1 MKVIITVI
9 GEDKVGI
16 IAAITQVLAAHNVN
30 ILSIN
35 QTILN
40 GIYNMVMFCE
50 SKGEVE
56 TLHVVQRELR
66 EIEAKL
72 GVEITAQ
79 HADIF
84 YSMHQID

>member
-1 MKVIITVI
+1 
-9 GEDKVGI
+9 
-16 IAAITQVLAAHNVN
+16 
-30 ILSIN
+30 
-35 QTILN
+35 
-40 GIYNMVMFCE
+40 MVMFCE

-56 TLHVVQRELR
+56 TLHLVQRELR
-66 EIEAKL
+66 EIESKL

>member
-1 MKVIITVI
+1 MKIIITVI

-16 IAAITQVLAAHNVN
+16 IAAITNVLASHHVN

-40 GIYNMVMFCE
+40 GIFNMVMFCE

-56 TLHVVQRELR
+56 ILHLVQQELR
-66 EIEAKL
+66 ELESKL